1 MSDNDRFIGQLEDYL
16 DAYAGD
22 APLPAHVRDAIR
34 AALPGTRQVRS
45 GWGPRRMITMFSNLS
60 TPVRGGLVAATLV
73 VVVALGATVV
83 ANSPG
88 TAGTPGPSA
97 APTASA
103 SASPA
108 RSPEPSV
115 SSGITGPTPISMAK
129 PAPCAE
135 GGEGNDCIAA
145 GTYALNST
153 TIPGKVVVTVPVGW
167 FSYEPGAGAM
177 GLLVDSGPDAPS
189 GSGWGPM
196 IAGVSEVRR
205 DPCDPGAG
213 VFAAGEIDTPEEV
226 AAAMA
231 TWPGF
236 TVTEPAA
243 ITLAGA
249 PGVQVDVSA
258 TGDLGSCVTPATWS
272 TDIGMWID
280 AYPMADADTA
290 TRQPATFRILD
301 VGDELLVVRTQ
312 ATIATSPHE
321 ASQGVAP
328 DPDRHAAHKVQ
339 QDAILDSIQLGG
351 VAAP

>member
-16 DAYAGD
+16 DAYDGD
-22 APLPAHVRDAIR
+22 PPIPAHVRDAIR

-45 GWGPRRMITMFSNLS
+45 GRGPWRVITMFSNLS

-88 TAGTPGPSA
+88 TGGAPAPSA
-97 APTASA
+97 ALSASP

-108 RSPEPSV
+108 RSPEPSP
-115 SSGITGPTPISMAK
+115 SAGTTGPTPISMAK

-135 GGEGNDCIAA
+135 GGEGNGCIAA
-145 GTYALNST
+145 GTYALNGT
-153 TIPGKVVVTVPVGW
+153 TIPGQVVMTIPAGW
-167 FSYEPGAGAM
+167 FSYEPAAGAM
-177 GLLVDSGPDAPS
+177 ALLVDSGPDAPG

-196 IAGVSEVRR
+196 LAGISEIRR
-205 DPCDPGAG
+205 DPCDPDAG
-213 VFAAGEIDTPEEV
+213 VFADDEIDTPEEV

-236 TVTEPAA
+236 AVTEPVA

-258 TGDLGSCVTPATWS
+258 TGDLGACVDPATWS

-280 AYPMADADTA
+280 AYPMADPDAA
-290 TRQPATFRILD
+290 ARQPATFRILD
-301 VGDELLVVRTQ
+301 VGGELLVVRTQ
-312 ATIATSPHE
+312 ATLAISPHE

-339 QDAILDSIQLGG
+339 QDAILASIQLGDA
-351 VAAP
+351 AAP

>member
-16 DAYAGD
+16 EASVGD

-45 GWGPRRMITMFSNLS
+45 GRGPRRVITMFSNLS

-88 TAGTPGPSA
+88 TASAPAPSA
-97 APTASA
+97 TPT
-103 SASPA
+103 ASPA
-108 RSPEPSV
+108 RSPEPSP
-115 SSGITGPTPISMAK
+115 SAGATGPTPISMAN

-145 GTYALNST
+145 GTYALNPS
-153 TIPGKVVVTVPVGW
+153 TIPGQVVVTVPAGW
-167 FSYEPGAGAM
+167 FPFEPGAGAM
-177 GLLVDSGPDAPS
+177 GLLVDSGPDAPG

-196 IAGVSEVRR
+196 IGGISEIRR
-205 DPCDPGAG
+205 DPCDPDAG
-213 VFAAGEIDTPEEV
+213 VFANDEIDTPEEV

-236 TVTEPAA
+236 AVTEPVA
-243 ITLAGA
+243 ITLADA

-258 TGDLGSCVTPATWS
+258 TGDLGSCVTPTTWS
-272 TDIGMWID
+272 TDTGIWID
-280 AYPMADADTA
+280 AYPMADVDAA
-290 TRQPATFRILD
+290 ARQPATFRILD
-301 VGDELLVVRTQ
+301 VGDELLVIRTQ
-312 ATIATSPHE
+312 ATPATSPHE

-328 DPDRHAAHKVQ
+328 DPDRHAAHQVQ
-339 QDAILDSIQLGG
+339 QDAFLESIQLGG
-351 VAAP
+351 TAAP